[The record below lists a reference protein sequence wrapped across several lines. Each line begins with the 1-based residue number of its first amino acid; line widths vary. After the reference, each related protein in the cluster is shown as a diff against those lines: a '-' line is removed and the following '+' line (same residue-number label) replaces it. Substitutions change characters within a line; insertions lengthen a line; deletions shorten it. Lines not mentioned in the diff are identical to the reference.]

1 MRVVL
6 VIACAAAFVFSVWSN
21 MPTSADAK
29 QAGEFTVNPVSMMS
43 TVTNLPNEQ
52 FDTY

>member
-6 VIACAAAFVFSVWSN
+6 VVACAAAFVFSVWSN

-29 QAGEFTVNPVSMMS
+29 QAGELTVNPISMMS
-43 TVTNLPNEQ
+43 TTTNLPTEQ
-52 FDTY
+52 FDNY